1 MKVEWQYNIIFL
13 IFVTKDFILK
23 YVLRVFFWIFVTYN
37 YALIVVFWNVKV
49 FIRVCS
55 NMGFGNMQ
63 ILPQISVCNKKCKW
77 RWKAEFTFSHKYIYL
92 HTTHL
97 IPLL

>member
-37 YALIVVFWNVKV
+37 YALIVVFWNMKV

-55 NMGFGNMQ
+55 NMGFY
-63 ILPQISVCNKKCKW
+63 
-77 RWKAEFTFSHKYIYL
+77 RTTFD
-92 HTTHL
+92 
-97 IPLL
+97 

>member
-55 NMGFGNMQ
+55 NMGFYGT
-63 ILPQISVCNKKCKW
+63 
-77 RWKAEFTFSHKYIYL
+77 TFD
-92 HTTHL
+92 
-97 IPLL
+97 